1 MTPIDYRI
9 TEVIPRADVNS
20 FLAGITTTLAN
31 MSPDGIEQVYLY
43 SLERNAIV
51 ISFDGTWRPFFGYT
65 RGYNYPEDRTYMI
78 GGGAFLALVRS
89 RFKSLPH
96 DIPGGRVFL
105 SSDRAF
111 RVLRDYKE
119 ETFLRYIWL
128 SDSGNVFFDVLWL
141 LLQSLKSG

>member
-1 MTPIDYRI
+1 
-9 TEVIPRADVNS
+9 
-20 FLAGITTTLAN
+20 
-31 MSPDGIEQVYLY
+31 
-43 SLERNAIV
+43 
-51 ISFDGTWRPFFGYT
+51 
-65 RGYNYPEDRTYMI
+65 MI